1 MPGPSAADIAAK
13 LGRHGIS
20 VSFLTPTATALSKSI
35 IDAIGPFR
43 AYLKQQGFHDYESQE
58 QGVIRRVEA
67 HFVYPTRTVK
77 TTASLYRPV
86 TKDGDPRI
94 WFYDLP
100 TYASAGD
107 LLAITTRAGALYVI
121 NASKEG
127 LAETVSQPASP
138 LGELATKSTVLSE
151 NAHELIVKLKHVGS
165 MGFVSSLRSGDTG
178 IGFTLESHLGI
189 AANVDRTP
197 DYKGIELKAS
207 RVGGGQPNRVNLFSQ
222 VPDWRISALRNGRAI
237 LDEYGYVRDGRL
249 QLYCTVDHKPNSQG
263 LFFDISSEDH
273 LHSKARKADGKI
285 VDVVCWKADKLV
297 DRLLEKHPETMW
309 VKARTK
315 KGGGGTEEFHFVRAV
330 YTRNPFASSLLT
342 LIGEGIVTMDYTLS
356 LKPGGTTRDH
366 GYLFKISPDLI
377 TALFPPPLEFDL
389 TA

>member
-1 MPGPSAADIAAK
+1 MSQRSVPEIAAM

-20 VSFLTPTATALSKSI
+20 VSFLSPTTTAISKSI
-35 IDAIGPFR
+35 IDAVGPFR

-58 QGVIRRVEA
+58 QGAIRRVDA
-67 HFVYPTRTVK
+67 FFVYPAKTVK

-94 WFYDLP
+94 WFYNLP
-100 TYASAGD
+100 VYASAGD
-107 LLAITTRAGALYVI
+107 LLAIATRAGALYVI

-127 LAETVSQPASP
+127 LLETVSQPASP
-138 LGELATKSTVLSE
+138 LAELATKSTVLSE
-151 NAHELIVKLKHVGS
+151 NAHELVDKLRNVGS
-165 MGFVSSLRSGDTG
+165 KGFLPSLRTGDTG
-178 IGFTLESHLGI
+178 IGFTLETHLGI

-207 RVGGGQPNRVNLFSQ
+207 RVGGGPPNRVNLFSQ

-237 LDEYGYVRDGRL
+237 LNEYGYVRDGRL
-249 QLYCTVDHKPNSQG
+249 QLYCTVDNKPNPQG

-273 LHSKARKADGKI
+273 LHSKGRRDDGKI

-315 KGGGGTEEFHFVRAV
+315 RVSGGTEEFHFVRAV

-389 TA
+389 TV